1 MSTAVRA
8 LARPLVNLASNNYL
22 GLRDHPRVREA
33 AIRAIQEL
41 GVGSA
46 AGRNAADRTRL
57 HEQLERRL
65 AEFKRVEA
73 VVTFQ
78 SGYVANIGTIP
89 ALVARDDLVVYDELS
104 HASTVDGARLSFAA
118 CLTYPHRDVGAL
130 ERVLR
135 GARRGMRG
143 RPRYNE
149 ILVITDGVFGMDGEI
164 APLPEICAVAER
176 HGASV
181 MVDDA
186 HGSGVLG
193 RGGRGTVD
201 HFGLHDRV
209 RIQMGTLSKALGAA
223 GGFVGCDGLTREHLL
238 RRARPIAYSTLLPP
252 AIAAASLA
260 ALEVLE
266 NEPERLERLWTN
278 ARHFRSGLQRL
289 GFDTGAS
296 ETPIVPILTR
306 DPTVALQLVDRL
318 ADEGIAVQAI
328 VPPTV
333 AARRARV
340 RTIVSSEHTHADLDH
355 CLEVLA
361 RVARDVRIV
370 ASSKGKGRGP

>member
-1 MSTAVRA
+1 MSTPVRA
-8 LARPLVNLASNNYL
+8 MARPLLNLASNNYL

-46 AGRNAADRTRL
+46 AGRNAADRTRF

-65 AEFKRVEA
+65 AEFKQVEA

-89 ALVARDDLVVYDELS
+89 VLVSDEDLVVYDELS
-104 HASTVDGARLSFAA
+104 HASTVDGVRLSDGARR
-118 CLTYPHRDVGAL
+118 TYPHRDATAL
-130 ERVLR
+130 ESILR
-135 GARRGMRG
+135 GARWRARG
-143 RPRYNE
+143 RPRYRE

-164 APLPEICAVAER
+164 APLPEICAAAER
-176 HGASV
+176 YGAAV

-209 RIQMGTLSKALGAA
+209 RIQMGTLSKALGSA
-223 GGFVGCDGLTREHLL
+223 GGFVGSDATMREHLL
-238 RRARPIAYSTLLPP
+238 RRARPILYSTLLPP
-252 AIAAASLA
+252 AIAAAGLA
-260 ALEVLE
+260 ALAVLAR
-266 NEPERLERLWTN
+266 EPQRHARLWAN
-278 ARHFRSGLQRL
+278 AGHFRSGLQRL

-306 DPTVALQLVDRL
+306 DPSIARRLADRL
-318 ADEGIAVQAI
+318 ADEAIAVQAI
-328 VPPTV
+328 LPPAV
-333 AARRARV
+333 AADRARV
-340 RTIVSSEHTHADLDH
+340 RTIVSSEHTRADLEH
-355 CLEVLA
+355 CLDVLA
-361 RVARDVRIV
+361 HIARDLKIV
-370 ASSKGKGRGP
+370 A

>member
-1 MSTAVRA
+1 MSSPVRA
-8 LARPLVNLASNNYL
+8 IASPWVNLASNNYL

-46 AGRNAADRTRL
+46 AGRNAADRTRF

-65 AEFKRVEA
+65 AEFKQVEA

-89 ALVARDDLVVYDELS
+89 VLVSAEDLVVYDELS
-104 HASTVDGARLSFAA
+104 HASTVDGVRLSDGARR
-118 CLTYPHRDVGAL
+118 TYPHGDTTAL
-130 ERVLR
+130 ESILR
-135 GARRGMRG
+135 DARRRSRG
-143 RPRYNE
+143 TPRYRE

-164 APLPEICAVAER
+164 APLPDICAAAER
-176 HGASV
+176 YGATV

-193 RGGRGTVD
+193 HGGRGTVD
-201 HFGLHDRV
+201 HFGLHEKV
-209 RIQMGTLSKALGAA
+209 RIHVGTLSKALGSA
-223 GGFVGCDGLTREHLL
+223 GGFVGCDATTREQLL

-252 AIAAASLA
+252 GIAAAGIA

-266 NEPERLERLWTN
+266 REPERLERLWAN
-278 ARHFRSGLQRL
+278 AKHFRTGLRRL

-296 ETPIVPILTR
+296 ETPIVPIVTR
-306 DPTVALQLVDRL
+306 DPIIARQLADRL
-318 ADEGIAVQAI
+318 SDEAITVQPI

-333 AARRARV
+333 AADRARV
-340 RTIVSSEHTHADLDH
+340 RTIVSSEHTRADLDH
-355 CLEVLA
+355 CLDVLA
-361 RVARDVRIV
+361 RVGRGLKIV
-370 ASSKGKGRGP
+370 ASSEQN

>member
-1 MSTAVRA
+1 MSTPVRA

-22 GLRDHPRVREA
+22 GLRDHPKVREA
-33 AIRAIQEL
+33 AIRAIQEQ

-73 VVTFQ
+73 VLTFQ
-78 SGYVANIGTIP
+78 SGYVANVGTIP
-89 ALVARDDLVVYDELS
+89 VLVSREDLVVYDELS
-104 HASTVDGARLSFAA
+104 HASTVDGVRLSDAA
-118 CLTYPHRDVGAL
+118 SRTYPHGDVTAL
-130 ERVLR
+130 ERILR
-135 GARRGMRG
+135 GARRATRA
-143 RPRYNE
+143 RPRYRS
-149 ILVITDGVFGMDGEI
+149 ILVITDGVFGMDGDI
-164 APLPEICAVAER
+164 APLPEICGAAER

-223 GGFVGCDGLTREHLL
+223 GGFVGCDRTLREHLL
-238 RRARPIAYSTLLPP
+238 RTARPIAYSTLLPP

-260 ALEVLE
+260 ALDVLE
-266 NEPERLERLWTN
+266 REPERLERLWQN
-278 ARHFRSGLQRL
+278 ARHFRDGLRRL

-306 DPTVALQLVDRL
+306 DPTVARRL
-318 ADEGIAVQAI
+318 ADRLGDEGVTVQAI
-328 VPPTV
+328 APPTV
-333 AARRARV
+333 AADRARV
-340 RTIVSSEHTHADLDH
+340 RTILSSEHTRAELDQ
-355 CLEVLA
+355 CLAVIA
-361 RVARDVRIV
+361 RVGRDLGIV
-370 ASSKGKGRGP
+370 S